1 MKYARKCDI
10 TNEGMN
16 EGYVVNDTIYISSKE
31 DLLKYLR
38 KNFTDY
44 YPIYNDHE
52 LIKIGYNDEIYYWTE
67 WNDEDDYQFEVINGK
82 LIEIEQ

>member
-38 KNFTDY
+38 NNFTDY
-44 YPIYNDHE
+44 YLISNDDE
-52 LIKIGYNDEIYYWTE
+52 LIEMAYDDEIYYWTE

>member
-38 KNFTDY
+38 NNFTDY
-44 YPIYNDHE
+44 NPISNDDE
-52 LIKIGYNDEIYYWTE
+52 LIEMAYDDEIYYWTE

>member
-38 KNFTDY
+38 NNFTDY
-44 YPIYNDHE
+44 YPISNDDE
-52 LIKIGYNDEIYYWTE
+52 LIEMAYDDEIYYWTE

-82 LIEIEQ
+82 LIEIE

>member
-44 YPIYNDHE
+44 YPISNDDE
-52 LIKIGYNDEIYYWTE
+52 LIEMAYDDEIYYWTE

>member
-44 YPIYNDHE
+44 NPISNDDE
-52 LIKIGYNDEIYYWTE
+52 LIEMAYDDEIYYWTE

>member
-38 KNFTDY
+38 NNFTDY
-44 YPIYNDHE
+44 YPISNDDE
-52 LIKIGYNDEIYYWTE
+52 LIEMAYDDEIYYWTE

>member
-31 DLLKYLR
+31 NVLQYLR

-44 YPIYNDHE
+44 YPISNDDE
-52 LIKIGYNDEIYYWTE
+52 LLVMAYDDEIYYWTE

-82 LIEIEQ
+82 LIEIE